1 MKIDHEIIKDA
12 ICLADP
18 TVSRKNII
26 FENVY
31 VYDNIILVQYRELVW
46 SNTESLRFQ
55 FRISIEEYEKRLK
68 QKQRESNLKA
78 DRSMTTDKV
87 MWSLDCCYYE
97 AEFPTIGDLIAHIMI
112 SGMDPNYEITCNG
125 KGIGEKA
132 VDYIT
137 F

>member
-1 MKIDHEIIKDA
+1 MEINHEIIKDA

-55 FRISIEEYEKRLK
+55 FRISIDEYENRLK
-68 QKQRESNLKA
+68 QKQRESNLNQ
-78 DRSMTTDKV
+78 
-87 MWSLDCCYYE
+87 
-97 AEFPTIGDLIAHIMI
+97 IGI
-112 SGMDPNYEITCNG
+112 
-125 KGIGEKA
+125 
-132 VDYIT
+132 
-137 F
+137 